1 MKRLIGLAV
10 LALILDA
17 GVAAA
22 HGGTERG
29 ALGFHNVEAPVG
41 IRWWLND
48 KVGLDGGLGIASD
61 DQGAESVSSF
71 TIDAGVPLMLRSWDR
86 AHFVLRPGILYLS
99 EEEPGTTNNN
109 TTFRIGAELEAEVFL
124 VDQISVSAAHGF
136 AYSNFNP
143 AGAGPSFT
151 DWGTTG
157 SNFTTIG
164 FHVYLF
170 GGR

>member
-10 LALILDA
+10 LALIIDA

-22 HGGTERG
+22 HTGTERG
-29 ALGFHNVEAPVG
+29 ALGFHNVDAPVG
-41 IRWWLND
+41 IRWWLTD
-48 KVGLDGGLGIASD
+48 KVGLDGGLGIASED
-61 DQGAESVSSF
+61 LGTESVSSF
-71 TIDAGVPLMLRSWDR
+71 TIDAGLPLMLRSWDR
-86 AHFVLRPGILYLS
+86 AHFLLRPGILYLS

-109 TTFRIGAELEAEVFL
+109 TAFRVGAELEAEVFL

-136 AYSNFNP
+136 AITNVNP